1 MFIEKYVDNI
11 YSVELDEL
19 KNKTLEDL
27 ILKFHAKNLK
37 RIYIL
42 KNKKPVNVLF
52 PKNII
57 DIFLNKEQSKNA
69 YEYFKKSKY
78 LKCFDSGENV
88 VDAYYKMRKDNI
100 NFMPVCKNGEIIGE
114 LDFDT
119 LSLKI
124 SYIVVKDELTH
135 VYNRKYFDVLIEEY
149 NDFSKPLGI
158 IFICIKNL
166 PVYEGLY
173 GLETGE
179 KIIKQFAKTISSSVR
194 KIDFVFRWDNEF
206 RIITFNDLE
215 KTSIIYERIKENLSI
230 LEIDALKIPF
240 NSCMAHVPELQN
252 NILSAIEEC
261 EEKLIKRD

>member
-1 MFIEKYVDNI
+1 
-11 YSVELDEL
+11 
-19 KNKTLEDL
+19 
-27 ILKFHAKNLK
+27 
-37 RIYIL
+37 
-42 KNKKPVNVLF
+42 
-52 PKNII
+52 
-57 DIFLNKEQSKNA
+57 
-69 YEYFKKSKY
+69 
-78 LKCFDSGENV
+78 
-88 VDAYYKMRKDNI
+88 
-100 NFMPVCKNGEIIGE
+100 
-114 LDFDT
+114 
-119 LSLKI
+119 
-124 SYIVVKDELTH
+124 
-135 VYNRKYFDVLIEEY
+135 
-149 NDFSKPLGI
+149 
-158 IFICIKNL
+158 L

-240 NSCMAHVPELQN
+240 NSCMSHVPELQN